1 MATSRG
7 SHSQRSY
14 WRDEDDLRDRGRSG
28 PSTSREHRQGSPS
41 SNRRAPGSEWEVKTS
56 GKDFDGPSSY
66 SNTKVSHGDRGR
78 EHQVA
83 GGFLPPVS
91 PHRGSRGDNAGTNR
105 IQDSDDERGAHRH
118 KHRYPSSPTAKR
130 RRSRSAS
137 PHKRHPKKSK
147 HGRSRSPH
155 RSERSPNNV
164 SEMQS
169 RYRDRSLSPRR
180 SPHSQKL
187 RQRKWDYPTPVDR
200 RTPEATQASSSRR
213 RSRSPLSRQGPPPL
227 RGRSP
232 LVMDR
237 RPASSGKRDTSPRRV
252 SPPSR
257 FSVGRRPSPSSKK
270 WEEGRRAP
278 HNSGRASPKSD
289 RRLSSPPRSRPSAP
303 ASHSRRTS
311 PIPPRASKYM
321 RGSKDAS
328 PAISPRRQS
337 YHDNSQKSPQTSSR
351 SSPSGSKAIHR
362 GHSPSMTRNA
372 KNKET
377 AVVTEKP
384 PPSPPR
390 PIPSFTDSDDHD
402 LIDGDARMRE
412 AFPMHGMKAA
422 DVSRP
427 SPAPVSQSTPAPID
441 TRQHYSNSSQYIGP
455 NSNHHLSPQSQSPYG
470 NGRGWGG
477 QQHFNGQHG
486 YVTSLSR
493 LHVTTQINGRYRQP
507 MHQYSPPS
515 QPYRGNSF
523 SSSSGPQGQFYQN
536 HQHHGHFSSPHNQI
550 QTGFPNQQYRGSQQ
564 GFRQNQFSPVQD
576 RRFSGP
582 GQQGFP
588 IHGQRG
594 RGHFS
599 NLHWTSNG
607 RGIGRGQFDQHPSMV
622 NQQGPGPQQFSPQ
635 QAPTQQQSNFEQV
648 TEESGDPD
656 DNPFRPS
663 KALQVEDESATQ
675 NAQKSETTQNG
686 VLPEGQKMLPPSSR
700 PIPKGPQ
707 DKGGQKFSFAFKSK
721 VPNTKSDHS
730 QKMRE
735 PASRRD
741 VMGSG
746 SGPSWSRT
754 KARETPLEPTTKR
767 PPEPEKDV
775 PRKEDKK
782 REKQEERRD
791 ERRETKPARAP
802 LTLPPEFA
810 ASDSVYFRKPGNESV
825 VGSGTYGKVF
835 KGIHVYTKQLVALK
849 KIRMEGERDGFPV
862 TAVREIKLLQSLKH
876 NNVVSLQE
884 VMVEKNDCFMVF
896 EYLSHDLT
904 GLLNHPTFKLEHA
917 HKKHLAKQLF
927 DGLDYLHRRGVL
939 HRDIKAANI
948 LVSREG
954 QLKLADFGLARF
966 FAKRRQLDY
975 TNRVITIWY
984 RSPELLLGET
994 QYGPAV
1000 DIWSAACV
1008 LIEIFTK
1015 HAIFPGDGGEINQL
1029 DKIYAILGTP
1039 TKTEWPGL
1047 VDMSWFELLRP
1058 IEKRP
1063 NVFAEKYKEKLTPAA
1078 FDLLCSM
1085 FQYDPA
1091 KRPSATEVL
1100 EHPYFVSEE
1109 PAPRQAIEL
1118 RDLEGD
1124 WHEFESK
1131 ALRKE
1136 NERRDKEAKKETQRK
1151 EQQKEKEREKRRS
1164 SMSVSAE
1171 REAKRQQSARP
1182 A

>member
-1 MATSRG
+1 MNREAAT
-7 SHSQRSY
+7 
-14 WRDEDDLRDRGRSG
+14 
-28 PSTSREHRQGSPS
+28 
-41 SNRRAPGSEWEVKTS
+41 
-56 GKDFDGPSSY
+56 
-66 SNTKVSHGDRGR
+66 
-78 EHQVA
+78 
-83 GGFLPPVS
+83 
-91 PHRGSRGDNAGTNR
+91 
-105 IQDSDDERGAHRH
+105 I
-118 KHRYPSSPTAKR
+118 TA
-130 RRSRSAS
+130 
-137 PHKRHPKKSK
+137 
-147 HGRSRSPH
+147 
-155 RSERSPNNV
+155 
-164 SEMQS
+164 
-169 RYRDRSLSPRR
+169 
-180 SPHSQKL
+180 
-187 RQRKWDYPTPVDR
+187 
-200 RTPEATQASSSRR
+200 
-213 RSRSPLSRQGPPPL
+213 
-227 RGRSP
+227 
-232 LVMDR
+232 
-237 RPASSGKRDTSPRRV
+237 
-252 SPPSR
+252 
-257 FSVGRRPSPSSKK
+257 
-270 WEEGRRAP
+270 
-278 HNSGRASPKSD
+278 
-289 RRLSSPPRSRPSAP
+289 
-303 ASHSRRTS
+303 
-311 PIPPRASKYM
+311 
-321 RGSKDAS
+321 
-328 PAISPRRQS
+328 
-337 YHDNSQKSPQTSSR
+337 
-351 SSPSGSKAIHR
+351 
-362 GHSPSMTRNA
+362 
-372 KNKET
+372 
-377 AVVTEKP
+377 EKP

-390 PIPSFTDSDDHD
+390 PIPSFTDPDEHD
-402 LIDGDARMRE
+402 MIDGDARIRE
-412 AFPMHGMKAA
+412 TFPMHGMKAT
-422 DVSRP
+422 DVPRP
-427 SPAPVSQSTPAPID
+427 SPAPVSQPTPAPID
-441 TRQHYSNSSQYIGP
+441 TRQHYSNSPQYMDP
-455 NSNHHLSPQSQSPYG
+455 NSSHHISPQSQAPYG

-486 YVTSLSR
+486 
-493 LHVTTQINGRYRQP
+493 QP
-507 MHQYSPPS
+507 MHQYSPPN
-515 QPYRGNSF
+515 QPYRGSNF
-523 SSSSGPQGQFYQN
+523 SSPSGPQGQFYQS
-536 HQHHGHFSSPHNQI
+536 HQQHHSHFSGPHSQM
-550 QTGFPNQQYRGSQQ
+550 QPGFPNQQYRGNQQ

-582 GQQGFP
+582 GQQSFP
-588 IHGQRG
+588 LHGQRG

-607 RGIGRGQFDQHPSMV
+607 RGMGRGQFEQHPNMV
-622 NQQGPGPQQFSPQ
+622 NQQGPGPQQFAPQ
-635 QAPTQQQSNFEQV
+635 QAPTQQRSTFEQSP
-648 TEESGDPD
+648 EESGDPD

-663 KALQVEDESATQ
+663 KALQVEDESTTQ
-675 NAQKSETTQNG
+675 VTQQPEATQNG
-686 VLPEGQKMLPPSSR
+686 VPGEGQMMLPPAGR
-700 PIPKGPQ
+700 PVPKGPQ
-707 DKGGQKFSFAFKSK
+707 DKGGSKFSFTFKAKAPS
-721 VPNTKSDHS
+721 TKPDLS
-730 QKMRE
+730 QRMQEPRRE
-735 PASRRD
+735 S
-741 VMGSG
+741 MGSG
-746 SGPSWSRT
+746 PGLIGART
-754 KARETPLEPTTKR
+754 KVRGEAPPETPSKR
-767 PPEPEKDV
+767 SSEPEKDV
-775 PRKEDKK
+775 PRKEERKGDEK
-782 REKQEERRD
+782 REGK
-791 ERRETKPARAP
+791 REARVIRAP

-876 NNVVSLQE
+876 VNVVSLQE

-1029 DKIYAILGTP
+1029 DKIYAVLGTP
-1039 TKTEWPGL
+1039 TKAEWSGL
-1047 VDMSWFELLRP
+1047 VDMAWFELLRP
-1058 IEKRP
+1058 AEKKN

-1078 FDLLCSM
+1078 FDLLCLM

-1109 PAPRQAIEL
+1109 PMPRQAVEL

-1136 NERRDKEAKKETQRK
+1136 NERRDKEAKKEIQRK
-1151 EQQKEKEREKRRS
+1151 EQQKEKEREKRRT
-1164 SMSVSAE
+1164 SMSISAE
-1171 REAKRQQSARP
+1171 RDAKRLQTARP